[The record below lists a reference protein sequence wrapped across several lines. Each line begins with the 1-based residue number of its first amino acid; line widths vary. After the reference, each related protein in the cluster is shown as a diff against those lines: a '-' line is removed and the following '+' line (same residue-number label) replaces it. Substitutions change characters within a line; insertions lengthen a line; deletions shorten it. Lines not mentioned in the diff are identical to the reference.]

1 MIAGGT
7 DLGGLCADSDVAA
20 VAAFP
25 DLDFALF
32 EHLRCLQIVQQC
44 AVALF
49 VVLFDLR
56 DEAEALCQLR
66 EALFLGSLGKVLI
79 HIRPFVVFA
88 CGGSGQIGLRVA
100 DAGQLLEPELCVLL
114 LVLRCFQKQRRHL
127 LVALFFRDGREE
139 GVLVPCLRFARKGR
153 AQICFGFRACV
164 FAHDPV
170 SFLIISYFS
179 IPCLSEMILTYLI
192 QFCK

>member
-1 MIAGGT
+1 MIASGT
-7 DLGGLCADSDVAA
+7 DLGRLYADGDVAA

-66 EALFLGSLGKVLI
+66 EALFLGSLGSSKS
-79 HIRPFVVFA
+79 FA
-88 CGGSGQIGLRVA
+88 WKGG
-100 DAGQLLEPELCVLL
+100 
-114 LVLRCFQKQRRHL
+114 
-127 LVALFFRDGREE
+127 
-139 GVLVPCLRFARKGR
+139 
-153 AQICFGFRACV
+153 
-164 FAHDPV
+164 
-170 SFLIISYFS
+170 
-179 IPCLSEMILTYLI
+179 
-192 QFCK
+192 